1 MMLLPYFIC
10 IPLIAALIII
20 FTRNHR
26 NEAAVLGILAV
37 IVLLALAITSFVFV
51 GKADGPILYTIG
63 NWGIPW
69 NIGLVL
75 DSLASFMLITI
86 SMVALAVLIFSVGYM
101 KHYTDTWKYYALFM
115 LMVAGM
121 NGFVLTCDLFNLFI
135 FMEIALIAAF
145 TLVGFGCE
153 AEELEAAFK
162 YTVIGSVTSL
172 FILLA
177 IGILYA
183 LTSTLNMAD
192 IGRSIGSPNGT
203 LIFFTFGLL
212 LAGFGLKAALVPFHA
227 WLPDAHSS
235 APAPVSAMLSGV
247 LIKILGVYALI
258 RVFFHVFP
266 ASPTVLTIFMIL
278 GAVTIAVGVL
288 AMRPQFDLKRLLA
301 YSSISQIG
309 YIILGLGL
317 GTPLGILGAI
327 FHLFNHSLMKSL
339 LFLNAGSI
347 EYSLGTRD
355 LREMDEVREKLK
367 VTKITSMI
375 ASLSISGIPP
385 FSGFFS
391 KLIIVLAAIQAKQ
404 PVYAVIAAVASV
416 LTLAVLLRVQKQL
429 SRSGQKEKAQDS
441 PKTPI
446 SLKTAMI
453 GLAVLCIL
461 SALLIIPGI
470 KEFSLDKVV
479 ATIQNREAYL
489 NIIPGG
495 RP

>member
-1 MMLLPYFIC
+1 MIMPYFVI
-10 IPLIAALIII
+10 IPLVTAFLIVI
-20 FTRNHR
+20 FTRNHK
-26 NEAAVLGILAV
+26 NTTAFLGIFAAAVLLSLAV
-37 IVLLALAITSFVFV
+37 ISFILVS
-51 GKADGPILYTIG
+51 KTNSPILYNIG
-63 NWGIPW
+63 NWQIPW
-69 NIGLVL
+69 SIGFVM
-75 DSLASFMLITI
+75 DYLASFMLIVI
-86 SMVALAVLIFSVGYM
+86 SMIALVVLIFSFYYM
-101 KHYTDTWKYYALFM
+101 NHYTDLWKYYTLFM
-115 LMVAGM
+115 LMLAGM
-121 NGFVLTCDLFNLFI
+121 NGFVLTCDFFNLFI
-135 FMEIALIAAF
+135 FMEIALIAAY

-162 YTVIGSVTSL
+162 YAVIGSLTSL

-192 IGRSIGSPNGT
+192 IGRNITTNNG
-203 LIFFTFGLL
+203 LISYFVFGLL

-247 LIKILGVYALI
+247 LIKTLGVYALI

-266 ASPTVLTIFMIL
+266 ISTAILNVFLIL
-278 GAVTIAVGVL
+278 GAITILVGVL
-288 AMRPQFDLKRLLA
+288 VARLQFDFKRLLA

-327 FHLFNHSLMKSL
+327 FHLFNHGLMKSL

-355 LREMDEVREKLK
+355 LREIAGANKQLK
-367 VTKITSMI
+367 PTVVTSMI

-385 FSGFFS
+385 FNGFFS
-391 KLIIVLAAIQAKQ
+391 KLIIIIAAIQAKQ
-404 PVYAVIAAVASV
+404 PVYALVAALGSV
-416 LTLAVLLRVQKQL
+416 LTLALFLKVQKYVIHSGSNETSPNFKKIPFSLNFSMILLALLCLL
-429 SRSGQKEKAQDS
+429 SVA
-441 PKTPI
+441 
-446 SLKTAMI
+446 
-453 GLAVLCIL
+453 
-461 SALLIIPGI
+461 LIIPGI
-470 KEFSLDKVV
+470 KEFTLDKVV
-479 ATIQNREAYL
+479 ATIQNRQAYL